1 MYKRKDILANGDF
14 TIFLRL
20 PKNSPELCVNSPDLL
35 GYFEL
40 PKGIRDIVYLPN
52 ESIMFLCIWEMSVIE
67 RPETTM
73 KNTIINPDE
82 ITNPLGHTYI
92 YSLEDNRGDFIF
104 MVIWRR
110 KFKPMS
116 CL

>member
-1 MYKRKDILANGDF
+1 
-14 TIFLRL
+14 
-20 PKNSPELCVNSPDLL
+20 
-35 GYFEL
+35 
-40 PKGIRDIVYLPN
+40 
-52 ESIMFLCIWEMSVIE
+52 MSVIE